1 MNIAL
6 NERQLEAVEFR
17 DGCCI
22 VHAIPGSGKTTA
34 VVYRIINLVKTG
46 VPPESILGLTF
57 TRSAASAMKE
67 KLADVLGESASRV
80 SLSTIHSFCLGFL
93 KREGKAFDLLTG
105 KDQIFFMKKVLKQLK
120 VKDIVPGMAIR
131 DISLAK
137 SNAIT
142 VDEFKALYEGDAV
155 MTKVGEIYSAYEL
168 EKEKELLLDLDDLLF
183 MTYRLLKEDEEIK
196 EKYQQIYRHIICDE
210 FQDTNPLMQILIREF
225 VEGFG
230 SESSFWVCGDEMQ
243 SIFSFNGSSVGAI
256 LHFNRIY
263 DRPAKRIVLDINY
276 RSSPEIAKACENLMR
291 HNVKKIDKELR
302 TVKDHGDRVLVMECE
317 DEKDEAVQVV
327 NEILDLVNRK
337 KFAYKDIAVLYRA
350 NFQARVMEEVFA
362 QNQVPYRI
370 ESGTSFFEKYEVR
383 CLIDY
388 LRLIHNPDSDE
399 ADFALKS
406 IVNVPN
412 RYVSRAFLNEL
423 ETHSIRKGTHF
434 YQALKSIPIK
444 VPFLKYNVKGL
455 VKFLNPLIKKAGKVA
470 PADMIRLLRISLDY
484 DQFITQDEI
493 PSADDIRLANL
504 DQLELA
510 AGDFDD
516 IPSFLEHVDSFQG
529 DEGNDEEGVVL
540 STVHKSKGLEYPA
553 VFVINMI
560 DGLMPYKNGIL
571 EEERRICFVAL
582 SRAMKVLH
590 LSYPKIYFGKPVM
603 PSQFLTEIRD
613 TAQA

>member
-1 MNIAL
+1 
-6 NERQLEAVEFR
+6 
-17 DGCCI
+17 
-22 VHAIPGSGKTTA
+22 
-34 VVYRIINLVKTG
+34 
-46 VPPESILGLTF
+46 
-57 TRSAASAMKE
+57 
-67 KLADVLGESASRV
+67 
-80 SLSTIHSFCLGFL
+80 
-93 KREGKAFDLLTG
+93 
-105 KDQIFFMKKVLKQLK
+105 
-120 VKDIVPGMAIR
+120 
-131 DISLAK
+131 
-137 SNAIT
+137 
-142 VDEFKALYEGDAV
+142 
-155 MTKVGEIYSAYEL
+155 
-168 EKEKELLLDLDDLLF
+168 
-183 MTYRLLKEDEEIK
+183 
-196 EKYQQIYRHIICDE
+196 
-210 FQDTNPLMQILIREF
+210 
-225 VEGFG
+225 
-230 SESSFWVCGDEMQ
+230 
-243 SIFSFNGSSVGAI
+243 
-256 LHFNRIY
+256 
-263 DRPAKRIVLDINY
+263 VLDINY